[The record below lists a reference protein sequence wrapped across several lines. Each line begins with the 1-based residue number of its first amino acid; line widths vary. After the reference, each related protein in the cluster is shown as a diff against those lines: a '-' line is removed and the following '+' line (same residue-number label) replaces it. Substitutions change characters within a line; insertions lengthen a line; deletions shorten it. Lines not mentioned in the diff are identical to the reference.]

1 MGWEVVYYNHKEQT
15 NRPKAGKE
23 NNVKQYLYSV
33 GMKHKK
39 TGQKIDLMVWAE
51 NVDEATHKVTGAIG
65 GYRDEYSWTG
75 SGPEYEN
82 NELVTREI

>member
-1 MGWEVVYYNHKEQT
+1 M
-15 NRPKAGKE
+15 
-23 NNVKQYLYSV
+23 KQYLYNV

-65 GYRDEYSWTG
+65 GYRGEYSWTG
-75 SGPEYEN
+75 SVPEYEN

>member
-1 MGWEVVYYNHKEQT
+1 M
-15 NRPKAGKE
+15 
-23 NNVKQYLYSV
+23 KQYLYNV

-65 GYRDEYSWTG
+65 GYRGEYSWTG